1 MTKDQLKKF
10 IMELEKENKKLKEE
24 NKKLEEKRIF
34 SLGEY
39 DYMILTSTTPQLKI
53 MKKNNKWASTF
64 TTDWFTV
71 GKSVSS
77 EFMEED
83 TLQELR
89 DIGEI

>member
-1 MTKDQLKKF
+1 
-10 IMELEKENKKLKEE
+10 
-24 NKKLEEKRIF
+24 
-34 SLGEY
+34 
-39 DYMILTSTTPQLKI
+39 MILTSTTPQLKI
-53 MKKNNKWASTF
+53 IKKNNKWASTF
-64 TTDWFTV
+64 TIDWFTAV